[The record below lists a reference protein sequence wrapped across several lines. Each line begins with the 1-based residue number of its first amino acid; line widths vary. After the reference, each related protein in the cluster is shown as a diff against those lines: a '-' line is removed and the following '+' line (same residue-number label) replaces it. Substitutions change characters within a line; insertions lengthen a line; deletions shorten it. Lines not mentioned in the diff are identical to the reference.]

1 MPLNVPLN
9 YKEQSPPWTSHP
21 TYLGEG
27 VVLDLE
33 AGDVLVL
40 VGGDGDELRGRE
52 GARED
57 LLDVLD
63 VAAGQLRLLLA
74 AHPHHVHARLV
85 LVQRVEHDLP
95 VARRL
100 VGQLHLGEADGLLR
114 PVAAVIGRVGVAVH
128 RVRWVGLRLSTCNLK
143 LKS

>member
-100 VGQLHLGEADGLLR
+100 IGQLHLGEADGLLR